1 MAEIILT
8 VFRNKAKE
16 KGQTNHPNLAL
27 SKRYAKSK
35 FLSDLS
41 GSENT
46 IFLNKASFVRRVNPN
61 KVFNDP
67 NIRKLVYLFT

>member
-1 MAEIILT
+1 MT

-16 KGQTNHPNLAL
+16 KGKKE
-27 SKRYAKSK
+27 SSKSSSSKCKRYAKSK

-41 GSENT
+41 RSENT

-61 KVFNDP
+61 KGFNDP
-67 NIRKLVYLFT
+67 NVRKLVY